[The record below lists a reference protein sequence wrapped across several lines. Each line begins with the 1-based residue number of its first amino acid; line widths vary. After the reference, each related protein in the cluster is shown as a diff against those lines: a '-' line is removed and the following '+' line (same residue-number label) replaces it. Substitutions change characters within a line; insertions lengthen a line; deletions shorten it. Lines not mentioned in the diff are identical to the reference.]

1 MVMHISR
8 PIARLVV
15 AALTLAAGASVA
27 AGTAVSAA
35 AQTPTPSQQR
45 PQLSARADQLAVIV
59 NLSNPVED
67 LTLKELRNIVMVERT
82 HWPDGRKITVA
93 LHEPGIPERQAV
105 LSLVYGM
112 NEAGFTR
119 YFLRATFTGQI
130 PNGPRMLSTS
140 ELVRRFLVNV
150 PGAIGF
156 VRQVD
161 ADTSVKTVRIDGRM
175 PGAPNY
181 SLTIRND
188 PQP

>member
-1 MVMHISR
+1 MHRSR
-8 PIARLVV
+8 PGARLVV
-15 AALTLAAGASVA
+15 ASLILAAGAGVA
-27 AGTAVSAA
+27 AATAGGALAA
-35 AQTPTPSQQR
+35 TSIPSQQR
-45 PQLSARADQLAVIV
+45 TQFSARADHLAVIV

-67 LTLKELRNIVMVERT
+67 LSLKELRNIVMVERT

-93 LHEPGIPERQAV
+93 LREPGPPERQAV

-112 NEAGFTR
+112 NESGFTR

-175 PGAPNY
+175 PGAPDY
-181 SLTIRND
+181 SLTVPND

>member
-1 MVMHISR
+1 MHMAR
-8 PIARLVV
+8 PRTRLVV
-15 AALTLAAGASVA
+15 AALTLVGGAGVA
-27 AGTAVSAA
+27 AATAPRTPAH
-35 AQTPTPSQQR
+35 AQSPSQQR
-45 PQLSARADQLAVIV
+45 PQFSRRADHLAVIV
-59 NLSNPVED
+59 NLSNPVEE
-67 LTLKELRNIVMVERT
+67 LSLKELRNIVMVERT
-82 HWPDGRKITVA
+82 HWPDGRKITVT
-93 LHEPGIPERQAV
+93 LREPGPPERQAV

-161 ADTSVKTVRIDGRM
+161 ADTSVKIVRIDGRM
-175 PGAPNY
+175 PGAPDY
-181 SLTIRND
+181 SLIVPND

>member
-1 MVMHISR
+1 MYMSR
-8 PIARLVV
+8 PSAHLVAV
-15 AALTLAAGASVA
+15 ALTLAAGAGVA
-27 AGTAVSAA
+27 VGTGVSTP
-35 AQTPTPSQQR
+35 AQTPIQPRTPFS
-45 PQLSARADQLAVIV
+45 PRADHLAVIV
-59 NLSNPVED
+59 NLSNPVEG
-67 LTLKELRNIVMVERT
+67 LSLKELRNIVMIERT
-82 HWPDGRKITVA
+82 HWPDGRKITVT
-93 LHEPGIPERQAV
+93 LHEPGFPERQAV

-130 PNGPRMLSTS
+130 LTGPRMLSTS

-161 ADTSVKTVRIDGRM
+161 VNASVKIVRVDGRM

-181 SLTIRND
+181 SLIVRDD

>member
-1 MVMHISR
+1 MHKSQQR
-8 PIARLVV
+8 ARLVV
-15 AALTLAAGASVA
+15 AALTFAAGAGVA
-27 AGTAVSAA
+27 AATA
-35 AQTPTPSQQR
+35 
-45 PQLSARADQLAVIV
+45 ARAPALAQISSPQRTQFSPRADHLAVIV

-67 LTLKELRNIVMVERT
+67 LSLKELRNIVMVERT

-93 LHEPGIPERQAV
+93 LREPGPPERQAV
-105 LSLVYGM
+105 LSLIYGM

-119 YFLRATFTGQI
+119 FFLRATFTGQI

-161 ADTSVKTVRIDGRM
+161 ADTSVKIVRVDGRM
-175 PGAPNY
+175 PGAPDY
-181 SLTIRND
+181 SLTVRND

>member
-1 MVMHISR
+1 MRVSR
-8 PIARLVV
+8 PTACLV
-15 AALTLAAGASVA
+15 AAALSLAAGAGAA
-27 AGTAVSAA
+27 AGTAVIAP
-35 AQTPTPSQQR
+35 AQTLTPTQQR
-45 PQLSARADQLAVIV
+45 AQPSARTDQLAVIV

-93 LHEPGIPERQAV
+93 LREPGIPERQAV

-130 PNGPRMLSTS
+130 PSGPRMLSTS

-156 VRQVD
+156 VRQID

-181 SLTIRND
+181 SLTVPND

>member
-1 MVMHISR
+1 MHMAR
-8 PIARLVV
+8 PSARRVV
-15 AALTLAAGASVA
+15 AVLTLVAGVGVA
-27 AGTAVSAA
+27 AALG
-35 AQTPTPSQQR
+35 TPTHAQSPSQQR
-45 PQLSARADQLAVIV
+45 LEFSPRADHLAVIV

-93 LHEPGIPERQAV
+93 LREPGIPERQAV

-161 ADTSVKTVRIDGRM
+161 ADASVKTVRIDGRM

-181 SLTIRND
+181 SLTVRND
-188 PQP
+188 SQP

>member
-1 MVMHISR
+1 MAR
-8 PIARLVV
+8 PIAHLIV
-15 AALTLAAGASVA
+15 AALTFAAAAGVA
-27 AGTAVSAA
+27 ARPAVRMPAHA
-35 AQTPTPSQQR
+35 LTPNQPRTELAP
-45 PQLSARADQLAVIV
+45 RADHLAVIV

-67 LTLKELRNIVMVERT
+67 LSLKELRNIVMVERT
-82 HWPDGRKITVA
+82 HWPDGRKITVT
-93 LHEPGIPERQAV
+93 LREPGPPERKAV
-105 LSLVYGM
+105 LSLIYGM

-161 ADTSVKTVRIDGRM
+161 ADASVKTVRIDGRM

-181 SLTIRND
+181 SLTVRND

>member
-1 MVMHISR
+1 MPTSHQR
-8 PIARLVV
+8 ARLVV

-27 AGTAVSAA
+27 AATAVRAPAHARIS
-35 AQTPTPSQQR
+35 SQPRTQVS
-45 PQLSARADQLAVIV
+45 PRADHLAVIV

-67 LTLKELRNIVMVERT
+67 LSLKELRNIVMVEQT

-93 LHEPGIPERQAV
+93 LREPGPPERQAV
-105 LSLVYGM
+105 LSLVYRM

-140 ELVRRFLVNV
+140 DLVRRFLVNV

-175 PGAPNY
+175 PGAPDY
-181 SLTIRND
+181 ALTVRTD

>member
-1 MVMHISR
+1 MR
-8 PIARLVV
+8 IALAQVNSTVGDVYGNAEATVEWVRK
-15 AALTLAAGASVA
+15 AAVAGAHVVVFPEMSMT
-27 AGTAVSAA
+27 GY
-35 AQTPTPSQQR
+35 
-45 PQLSARADQLAVIV
+45 
-59 NLSNPVED
+59 PVED
-67 LTLKELRNIVMVERT
+67 LSLKELRNIVMVERT
-82 HWPDGRKITVA
+82 HWPDGRKITVT
-93 LHEPGIPERQAV
+93 LREPGPPERQAV

-119 YFLRATFTGQI
+119 YFLHATFTGQI
-130 PNGPRMLSTS
+130 PNGPRMLSTP

>member
-1 MVMHISR
+1 MAMHMSR
-8 PIARLVV
+8 PLAHLVV
-15 AALTLAAGASVA
+15 AALTLAAGAGVA
-27 AGTAVSAA
+27 AKTAVSTRAHA
-35 AQTPTPSQQR
+35 LAPSQQ
-45 PQLSARADQLAVIV
+45 PAQISPRADHLAVIV
-59 NLSNPVED
+59 NLTNPVED
-67 LTLKELRNIVMVERT
+67 LSLKELRNIVMVERT

-93 LHEPGIPERQAV
+93 LREPGLPERQAV

-119 YFLRATFTGQI
+119 YFLHATFTGQI
-130 PNGPRMLSTS
+130 PNSPRMLSTS

-181 SLTIRND
+181 SLTVRND

>member
-1 MVMHISR
+1 MHMSR

-15 AALTLAAGASVA
+15 AALTFAAGAGVA
-27 AGTAVSAA
+27 AGTAVTTP
-35 AQTPTPSQQR
+35 AQALTPSQQ

-93 LHEPGIPERQAV
+93 LREPGIPERQAV

-161 ADTSVKTVRIDGRM
+161 ADASVKTVRIDGRM

-181 SLTIRND
+181 SLTVRND

>member
-1 MVMHISR
+1 MHRFR
-8 PIARLVV
+8 PSAHLAIASLI
-15 AALTLAAGASVA
+15 LAAGAGGA
-27 AGTAVSAA
+27 AATAVSALA
-35 AQTPTPSQQR
+35 GTLIPSQQR
-45 PQLSARADQLAVIV
+45 TQFSPRADHLAVIV

-67 LTLKELRNIVMVERT
+67 LSLKELRNIVMIERT

-93 LHEPGIPERQAV
+93 LREPGPAERQAV

-112 NEAGFTR
+112 NESGFTR

-175 PGAPNY
+175 PGAPDY
-181 SLTIRND
+181 SLTVPND

>member
-1 MVMHISR
+1 MHMSR
-8 PIARLVV
+8 PSARLVV
-15 AALTLAAGASVA
+15 ALLTLAAGAGVA
-27 AGTAVSAA
+27 AATAVSALA
-35 AQTPTPSQQR
+35 RQLIPSQQR
-45 PQLSARADQLAVIV
+45 TQFSPRADHLAVIV
-59 NLSNPVED
+59 NLANPVED
-67 LTLKELRNIVMVERT
+67 LSLKELRNIVMVERT

-93 LHEPGIPERQAV
+93 LREPGPPERQAV

-156 VRQVD
+156 VRQID
-161 ADTSVKTVRIDGRM
+161 ADMSVKTVRIDGRM
-175 PGAPNY
+175 PGAPDY
-181 SLTIRND
+181 SLTVRND

>member
-1 MVMHISR
+1 MHRSR
-8 PIARLVV
+8 PGARLVV
-15 AALTLAAGASVA
+15 AVLTVVAGAGVA
-27 AGTAVSAA
+27 AATALSTP
-35 AQTPTPSQQR
+35 AQAQSPSR
-45 PQLSARADQLAVIV
+45 PGPQYSPRADHLAVIV

-67 LTLKELRNIVMVERT
+67 LSLKELRNIVMVERT
-82 HWPDGRKITVA
+82 HWPDGRKITVT
-93 LHEPGIPERQAV
+93 LREPGPPERQAV

-156 VRQVD
+156 VRQID
-161 ADTSVKTVRIDGRM
+161 ADMSVKIVRIDGRM
-175 PGAPNY
+175 PGAPDY
-181 SLTIRND
+181 SLTVRND

>member
-1 MVMHISR
+1 MAHLPR
-8 PIARLVV
+8 PIAHLVL
-15 AALTLAAGASVA
+15 AYLTIAAGAGVA
-27 AGTAVSAA
+27 AGMTVTTSAHAA
-35 AQTPTPSQQR
+35 AAGQPRIQSSP
-45 PQLSARADQLAVIV
+45 RADHLAVIV
-59 NLSNPVED
+59 NLSNPVDD
-67 LTLKELRNIVMVERT
+67 LSLKELRRIAMVVRT

-93 LHEPGIPERQAV
+93 LREPGPPERQAV
-105 LSLVYGM
+105 LSLIYGM

-156 VRQVD
+156 VRHVD
-161 ADTSVKTVRIDGRM
+161 ADTSVKIVRIDGRM

-181 SLTIRND
+181 LLTVRID

>member
-1 MVMHISR
+1 MKMSR
-8 PIARLVV
+8 QSARLIV
-15 AALTLAAGASVA
+15 ASLTLAAGAGVA
-27 AGTAVSAA
+27 AATAVSALA
-35 AQTPTPSQQR
+35 RTPIPGQQGNQFS
-45 PQLSARADQLAVIV
+45 PRADHLAVIV
-59 NLSNPVED
+59 NLANPVEN
-67 LTLKELRNIVMVERT
+67 LSLKELRNIVMVERT

-93 LHEPGIPERQAV
+93 LREPGPPERQAV

-175 PGAPNY
+175 PGAPDY
-181 SLTIRND
+181 ALTVRSD